1 MRIGLISDTHLPQLL
16 RSLDELG
23 PEPAEALRGVELILH
38 GGDVTVPAVLDWC
51 EQFAPVLA
59 VRGNNDIFSDPRL
72 DEHQFIDVAGF
83 RVGMSHELRPES
95 RPIPAILESSL
106 GGEQVDVLIGG
117 DTHVERLEFR
127 DDVLLINP
135 GSPSLPH
142 HLSTR
147 LGALGIL
154 TITPNRLETE
164 ILALGP
170 SAGHRNPTRP
180 QHVVI
185 EHGRVVAASLDS
197 CPLQPDEFL
206 KAPHERVTARRAENG
221 T

>member
-16 RSLDELG
+16 HSLDELG
-23 PEPAEALRGVELILH
+23 PDPGEALTGVDLILH

-59 VRGNNDIFSDPRL
+59 VRGNNDIFDDPRL
-72 DEHQFIDVAGF
+72 QEFQFLDVDGF

-95 RPIPAILESSL
+95 RPIGEILASSL
-106 GGEQVDVLIGG
+106 NGEWVDVLIGG
-117 DTHVERLEFR
+117 DTHVERLEYR
-127 DDVLLINP
+127 DDVLLLNP

-147 LGALGIL
+147 LGAIGFL
-154 TITPNRLETE
+154 TIGPNRLEAE
-164 ILALGP
+164 IIALGP
-170 SAGHRNPTRP
+170 TDGHRNPTRP

-185 EHGRVVAASLDS
+185 EHGRVVEASLDGHEIN
-197 CPLQPDEFL
+197 PDEFL
-206 KAPHERVTARRAENG
+206 KAPHERVVANG
-221 T
+221 A